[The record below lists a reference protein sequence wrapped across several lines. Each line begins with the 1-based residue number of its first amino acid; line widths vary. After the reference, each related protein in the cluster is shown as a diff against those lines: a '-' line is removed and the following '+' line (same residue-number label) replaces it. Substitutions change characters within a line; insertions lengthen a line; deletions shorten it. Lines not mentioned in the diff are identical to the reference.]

1 MNERSQLQK
10 QIAGANTDEER
21 DLLIKQLREVD
32 EQVKNQLGAEAKDQD
47 MALKRR
53 LDARRLKREAAIN

>member
-1 MNERSQLQK
+1 VNERSQLQK